1 MILIVSGWI
10 SVRKWARKQ
19 SYQLL
24 GFQCCGY
31 LSLFLR
37 MELFKYGKHEL
48 VLIQTDLLCK
58 QIFLSSLVLKPFW
71 LFLISQ
77 KNIMSLMLFYCR
89 SHSFQHHL
97 IHIYAHQDTC
107 NGITFIICT
116 YDKVV
121 TVQEKYVH
129 GKQLLAV
136 FYSRN
141 GSFSAL
147 VFMITVSSFSKG
159 IFNAYYILQ
168 QLSRLTSLASYLSK
182 GARLFTPY
190 RESKL

>member
-1 MILIVSGWI
+1 MILIISDWI

-19 SYQLL
+19 SYHLL

-37 MELFKYGKHEL
+37 MEPFKCGKHEL

-58 QIFLSSLVLKPFW
+58 QIFLSSLVLKLFW

-77 KNIMSLMLFYCR
+77 KNSVSLMLFYCR
-89 SHSFQHHL
+89 SHSFS
-97 IHIYAHQDTC
+97 APPHQDTC
-107 NGITFIICT
+107 NGITFIICM

-121 TVQEKYVH
+121 AIQEKSVH
-129 GKQLLAV
+129 EKQLLAV

-147 VFMITVSSFSKG
+147 VFMITVSSFSKA

-168 QLSRLTSLASYLSK
+168 ELSRLTSLASYLSK
-182 GARLFTPY
+182 GARQFTPY
-190 RESKL
+190 HESKL